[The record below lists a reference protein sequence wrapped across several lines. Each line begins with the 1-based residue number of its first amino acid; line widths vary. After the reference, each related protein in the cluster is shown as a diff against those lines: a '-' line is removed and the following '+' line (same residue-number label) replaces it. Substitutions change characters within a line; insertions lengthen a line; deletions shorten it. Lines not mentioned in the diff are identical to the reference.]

1 MDDPRPDVLGLLE
14 PEEEVL
20 AFTWA
25 RVPGSRTSGT
35 TFASILALIVTFDFL
50 RNRIAMRHLKAIAT
64 ARPSARKTY
73 GDVRYESATS
83 RLGRRSV
90 SPTCRTFAFRPSPIA
105 DHLREPSLRRRGT
118 LAHDSAAN
126 GGGSPHSSPGSN
138 ECSRITYLRPGEL
151 I

>member
-50 RNRIAMRHLKAIAT
+50 RNRIAMRHLRKRSQQYGLPLERRMAMCAT
-64 ARPSARKTY
+64 NQRLLVWGAARS
-73 GDVRYESATS
+73 
-83 RLGRRSV
+83 
-90 SPTCRTFAFRPSPIA
+90 
-105 DHLREPSLRRRGT
+105 RRRVGPLLFALPRSRIISASLPFVGGARWRT
-118 LAHDSAAN
+118 IQLQTAEGALIRLQVRTSAAE
-126 GGGSPHSSPGSN
+126 S
-138 ECSRITYLRPGEL
+138 L
-151 I
+151 ISALAN